1 MTAPRPRFQW
11 VPVAIGMI
19 VALTVGVFGGDL
31 IRPFFGG
38 QEPVLP
44 EFDAPDADR
53 QVDQIVPP
61 EPPAPAPAPSATPT
75 PQPEQIDTAAADRQ
89 AQLDELEAELAAD
102 RTRQTE
108 RARLAAESPLTPA
121 VEDLASMVERMR
133 AAGKPAGTGTGMA
146 TVAPDA
152 AATEQGKT
160 PDERPAIAGIPGTA
174 PPSGVLSHH
183 QSHLLYRGSIIP
195 AVLLSP
201 IDSDLPGLVR
211 AQVAETVF
219 DSLTGRH
226 VLIPRGSTLVGTYG
240 TDTTAGQ
247 RRLFV
252 AWTDLRL
259 PDGTPVDID
268 RFGTIGADGAS
279 GAPGQR
285 RTGLLAALGAAVLF
299 DLAGNATQI
308 LTGVDGTPDSDL
320 GQVIAAATGSATSR
334 VADQYVGDLLAR
346 GARFR
351 VPAGTQ
357 MNVIVEQDVAFPDP
371 AGIAP

>member
-1 MTAPRPRFQW
+1 M
-11 VPVAIGMI
+11 
-19 VALTVGVFGGDL
+19 
-31 IRPFFGG
+31 
-38 QEPVLP
+38 
-44 EFDAPDADR
+44 
-53 QVDQIVPP
+53 
-61 EPPAPAPAPSATPT
+61 
-75 PQPEQIDTAAADRQ
+75 
-89 AQLDELEAELAAD
+89 
-102 RTRQTE
+102 
-108 RARLAAESPLTPA
+108 
-121 VEDLASMVERMR
+121 
-133 AAGKPAGTGTGMA
+133 
-146 TVAPDA
+146 
-152 AATEQGKT
+152 
-160 PDERPAIAGIPGTA
+160 
-174 PPSGVLSHH
+174 
-183 QSHLLYRGSIIP
+183 
-195 AVLLSP
+195 
-201 IDSDLPGLVR
+201 R

-268 RFGTIGADGAS
+268 RFGTIGADGVS
-279 GAPGQR
+279 GVPGQR

-357 MNVIVEQDVAFPDP
+357 MNVIVEQDVAFPGL